1 MRGTATNSLFELVH
15 SMQKSEKR
23 YFRLFAQQQGSQN
36 QNYLRLFDELL
47 KMDRYDD
54 EVLQKRAVKAGLA
67 SNLKATKK
75 YLYDNILK
83 CLKLYFV
90 DYCISVKLPDALQNM
105 RVLLNKGMFDDAAR
119 AYKKIED
126 IYHTNEQFGG
136 LFDVL
141 TFGERLWRTIL
152 PGTEAGKKLRSIYQQ
167 KQLCLQYLNNLNE
180 YVFLKNEIELVFR
193 EVYNGRNS
201 ANRLQLEEF
210 ADHHLLR
217 SGAHAMSTRAEMERF
232 SCRVLLHLGL
242 NEWTELYE
250 VSGEALTMIADKKLD
265 QYFVLNWR
273 SEMHRLRCLAATR
286 LQLESYDAD
295 EQAMETY
302 LGEWSARVN
311 LLDSIAGRFRHLLA
325 RCEYLFATERITPLL
340 VLYLQEEQFV
350 LDNWKYFDS
359 TLRGHL
365 ALLLT
370 QTFAH
375 RGEFKIALSWA
386 ERITGFER
394 DYALPAQIAWARMLE
409 LFLHIRLE
417 NYALAVSMARSTYRF
432 LQKHGLLLSTERVLL
447 KHLNRIAKSEGF
459 EQEKHWNDLR
469 TAVAELKKDPL
480 EAAYHDGVR
489 LDLLLRTIG
498 VMKCRQQELDQLRGR
513 LN

>member
-1 MRGTATNSLFELVH
+1 MRGNANNSLFELVH

-47 KMDRYDD
+47 KMDRYDED
-54 EVLQKRAVKAGLA
+54 ILQKRATKAGLA

-119 AYKKIED
+119 AYRKIED

-152 PGTEAGKKLRSIYQQ
+152 PGTEAGKKLRGVYQQ

-180 YVFLKNEIELVFR
+180 YIFLKNEIELVFQ
-193 EVYNGRNS
+193 EVYNGRNPE
-201 ANRLQLEEF
+201 NRDQLAEF
-210 ADHHLLR
+210 AEHHLLR
-217 SGAHAMSTRAEMERF
+217 SDAQAMSTRAEMERYT
-232 SCRVLLHLGL
+232 CRTHIHLGL
-242 NEWTELYE
+242 GEWHELHT
-250 VSGEALTMIADKKLD
+250 VTGEALQMIATKKID

-273 SEMHRLRCLAATR
+273 TEMQRLRCLAATR
-286 LQLESYDAD
+286 LQLD
-295 EQAMETY
+295 EYPTDEANMATY
-302 LGEWSARVN
+302 LEEWSARVN
-311 LLDSIAGRFRHLLA
+311 LLDSIAGRFRYLLT
-325 RCEYLFATERITPLL
+325 RCEQLFATGELTNLL
-340 VLYLQEEQFV
+340 VLYLQEESFV

-365 ALLLT
+365 ALLMA

-375 RGEFKIALSWA
+375 RGEFKIALSWV
-386 ERITGFER
+386 ERITGHER
-394 DYALPAQIAWARMLE
+394 DYALPTQVAWARMLE
-409 LFLHIRLE
+409 LFLYIRLE
-417 NYALAVSMARSTYRF
+417 NYVLAVSIARSTYRY
-432 LQKHGLLLSTERVLL
+432 LQKHNLLLATERVLL
-447 KHLNRIAKSEGF
+447 KHFNRIAKQEGF
-459 EQEKHWNDLR
+459 DRKKHWDSLR
-469 TAVAELKKDPL
+469 GAIGELRKNPL
-480 EAAYHDGVR
+480 EAAYQDGVN
-489 LDLLLRTIG
+489 LDRLLRTIG
-498 VMKCRQQELDQLRGR
+498 ATKCRKQELDQLRGR